1 MKKLVSLSFILITL
15 LGCSKESEKI
25 TVVLDWTPNTNHT
38 GLYVALEKGYFEEY
52 NLDVEIIQPDGY
64 SEPIVA
70 SNTAQFGISAQEY
83 VISARSNDV
92 PVVSLAA
99 IIHDNTSGFI
109 SRKSA
114 NITRPLDFENKTYC
128 GWGSATES
136 AIIKEL
142 VESDGGDFSKVNVT
156 TNYLDIFTDVNNE
169 CDFFWVFEAWQVEQA
184 KLENIEYNYLSMI
197 DYSNELNFHTPVII
211 TNEKMIEENSDV
223 IKDFMSAVKKGYE
236 YAISNPNES
245 ADILL
250 KHAPEL
256 NSELV
261 KSSQTFLANHYKK
274 DGLAWGIQSDTYWTN
289 FNDWLVDHEIVP
301 SININDAYTNEY
313 IEDENN

>member
-1 MKKLVSLSFILITL
+1 MKKLVSLTLILITL

-38 GLYVALEKGYFEEY
+38 GLYVALENGYFEEY

-64 SEPIVA
+64 SEQIVA

-83 VISARSNDV
+83 VISARSNDI

-109 SRKSA
+109 SRETS
-114 NITRPLDFENKTYC
+114 NITRPSDFENKTYC

-211 TNEKMIEENSDV
+211 TNEKMIEENSDTV
-223 IKDFMSAVKKGYE
+223 KDFMSAVRKGYE
-236 YAISNPNES
+236 YAITNPSES

-261 KSSQTFLANHYKK
+261 KSSQLFLTNHYKK
-274 DGLAWGIQSDTYWTN
+274 DGIAWGVQSDEYWTN
-289 FNDWLVDHEIVP
+289 FNTWLVDREIVP
-301 SININDAYTNEY
+301 SINISDAYTNEY
-313 IEDENN
+313 LEDGNN